1 MKLDKENSLL
11 VNESISL
18 FINQNLNESKI
29 SQLTKN
35 SGENDFKE

>member
-1 MKLDKENSLL
+1 MKLNNQNS
-11 VNESISL
+11 SL
-18 FINQNLNESKI
+18 FEISIFNDRNLNESKI